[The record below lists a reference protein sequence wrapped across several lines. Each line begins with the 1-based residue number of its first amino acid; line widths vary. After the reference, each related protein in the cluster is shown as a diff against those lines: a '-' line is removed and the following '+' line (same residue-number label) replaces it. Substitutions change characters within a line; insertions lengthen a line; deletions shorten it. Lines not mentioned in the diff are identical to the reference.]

1 MQKSE
6 SKLSKSITT
15 TSSTTTTNSSKS
27 KVARRPKTAGSHD
40 VGAKTIT
47 NKTAGC
53 ISKQK
58 SWMSEI
64 MTKVGN
70 PRCFQ
75 GFLRPGRAGP
85 GGHGGQQ
92 LLVDHDAKL
101 VLIFMLKL
109 TLTPLPMLLMLA
121 EIFAALFLHQAWR
134 RRKNYDPMA
143 AAGKKKEVRDMI

>member
-1 MQKSE
+1 
-6 SKLSKSITT
+6 
-15 TSSTTTTNSSKS
+15 
-27 KVARRPKTAGSHD
+27 
-40 VGAKTIT
+40 
-47 NKTAGC
+47 
-53 ISKQK
+53 
-58 SWMSEI
+58 

-75 GFLRPGRAGP
+75 GFLRPGRAGSSRD
-85 GGHGGQQ
+85 GGQQ

-121 EIFAALFLHQAWR
+121 EIIAALFLHQAWR

-143 AAGKKKEVRDMI
+143 AAGKKKEVTDMI

>member
-1 MQKSE
+1 
-6 SKLSKSITT
+6 
-15 TSSTTTTNSSKS
+15 
-27 KVARRPKTAGSHD
+27 
-40 VGAKTIT
+40 
-47 NKTAGC
+47 
-53 ISKQK
+53 
-58 SWMSEI
+58 MSEI

-121 EIFAALFLHQAWR
+121 EIIAALFLHQAWR

>member
-1 MQKSE
+1 
-6 SKLSKSITT
+6 
-15 TSSTTTTNSSKS
+15 
-27 KVARRPKTAGSHD
+27 
-40 VGAKTIT
+40 
-47 NKTAGC
+47 
-53 ISKQK
+53 
-58 SWMSEI
+58 

-75 GFLRPGRAGP
+75 SFLRPGRAGP

-109 TLTPLPMLLMLA
+109 SLTPLSMLLMLA
-121 EIFAALFLHQAWR
+121 EIIAALFLHQAWR

>member
-1 MQKSE
+1 
-6 SKLSKSITT
+6 
-15 TSSTTTTNSSKS
+15 
-27 KVARRPKTAGSHD
+27 
-40 VGAKTIT
+40 
-47 NKTAGC
+47 
-53 ISKQK
+53 
-58 SWMSEI
+58 MSEI

-75 GFLRPGRAGP
+75 SFLRPGRAGP

-101 VLIFMLKL
+101 VLILIMLKL
-109 TLTPLPMLLMLA
+109 ILTPLPMLLMLA

>member
-1 MQKSE
+1 
-6 SKLSKSITT
+6 
-15 TSSTTTTNSSKS
+15 
-27 KVARRPKTAGSHD
+27 
-40 VGAKTIT
+40 
-47 NKTAGC
+47 
-53 ISKQK
+53 
-58 SWMSEI
+58 

-121 EIFAALFLHQAWR
+121 EIFAVFFASGLEEEEEL
-134 RRKNYDPMA
+134 
-143 AAGKKKEVRDMI
+143 

>member
-1 MQKSE
+1 
-6 SKLSKSITT
+6 
-15 TSSTTTTNSSKS
+15 
-27 KVARRPKTAGSHD
+27 
-40 VGAKTIT
+40 
-47 NKTAGC
+47 
-53 ISKQK
+53 
-58 SWMSEI
+58 

-85 GGHGGQQ
+85 GRDGGQ

-121 EIFAALFLHQAWR
+121 EIIAALFLHQAWR

>member
-1 MQKSE
+1 
-6 SKLSKSITT
+6 
-15 TSSTTTTNSSKS
+15 
-27 KVARRPKTAGSHD
+27 
-40 VGAKTIT
+40 
-47 NKTAGC
+47 
-53 ISKQK
+53 
-58 SWMSEI
+58 MSEI

-92 LLVDHDAKL
+92 LLVDHDAEL

-121 EIFAALFLHQAWR
+121 EILMQLFFASGVEEEEEL
-134 RRKNYDPMA
+134 
-143 AAGKKKEVRDMI
+143 